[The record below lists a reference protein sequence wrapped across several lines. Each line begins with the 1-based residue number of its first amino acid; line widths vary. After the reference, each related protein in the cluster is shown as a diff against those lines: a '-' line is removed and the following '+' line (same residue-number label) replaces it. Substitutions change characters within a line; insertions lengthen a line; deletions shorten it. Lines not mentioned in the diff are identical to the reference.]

1 MQVPIAPSSAQAR
14 QTSVQ
19 AVLQQT
25 PSAQNPLSHS
35 VATTQDVPSG
45 WPRVPPPSLPGE
57 SWATSPAP
65 PSGGLS
71 FAPSLVGVS
80 FDASLPLLFPAAPVH
95 DTTSSPSAQTDTVR
109 TIRMPPHG
117 S

>member
-1 MQVPIAPSSAQAR
+1 MQVPTEPCSAHAR
-14 QTSVQ
+14 QVSVQ

-35 VATTQDVPSG
+35 VARRQDVPSG
-45 WPRVPPPSLPGE
+45 WPCMPPPSLPGE
-57 SWATSPAP
+57 SRPASPAP
-65 PSGGLS
+65 PSVGLS

-80 FDASLPLLFPAAPVH
+80 FDASLLLFPAAPVH
-95 DTTSSPSAQTDTVR
+95 DTTSSPSAQTHTVR
-109 TIRMPPHG
+109 TIRMPPSG